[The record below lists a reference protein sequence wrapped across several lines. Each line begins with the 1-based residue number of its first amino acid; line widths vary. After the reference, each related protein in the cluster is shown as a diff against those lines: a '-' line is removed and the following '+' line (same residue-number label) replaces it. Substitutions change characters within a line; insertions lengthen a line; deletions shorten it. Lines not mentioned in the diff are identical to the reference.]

1 MFQGSQNHRTILQQ
15 QLQIAAH
22 KANIEKQTA
31 TLNVNAIKLAK
42 FGSDLDSME
51 QLKEKVTNELNTK
64 LNLIKM
70 KEDENNKFRLENS
83 KLIKQKEAL
92 MKKLVT
98 TIGIKTGLEQDIVKL
113 K

>member
-1 MFQGSQNHRTILQQ
+1 M
-15 QLQIAAH
+15 
-22 KANIEKQTA
+22 
-31 TLNVNAIKLAK
+31 NVNAIKLAK
-42 FGSDLDSME
+42 FSSDLDSMA

-83 KLIKQKEAL
+83 KLQKQKEAI